1 MTSYETPPT
10 TAQTGATGLNGAPGT
25 DTGESRSIGD
35 IVGAITRD
43 LSTLVKQELE
53 LAKTEMK
60 QEATKAGKGA
70 GLLGGAG
77 VAGHLFLI
85 FFSLF
90 AMFLLSRVMDYDW
103 AALIVAAVWGI
114 VAAVLAMRGKKE
126 LQQVNP
132 SLETTQR
139 TLKEDVR
146 WAKEQKN
153 S

>member
-1 MTSYETPPT
+1 
-10 TAQTGATGLNGAPGT
+10 
-25 DTGESRSIGD
+25 
-35 IVGAITRD
+35 
-43 LSTLVKQELE
+43 VKQELE
-53 LAKTEMK
+53 LAKTELK